1 MTLHRATGCLP
12 ALAHCVAALFEGY
25 AGLDKRWGVRIS
37 STTCVGLPNGDD
49 PPGSI
54 LSGNPRHTTYCKS
67 PTAAKSNSPTRC
79 GPRRIR
85 KWTETTTRGVQLP
98 DQQTPPPCWPVSRSC
113 SNREQNQRWRKQA
126 CEFHGANTINEA
138 LSDAHHCDC

>member
-98 DQQTPPPCWPVSRSC
+98 DQQTPPSVLASKPQLLQPRAESTLEEAGLRVPW
-113 SNREQNQRWRKQA
+113 REHHKR
-126 CEFHGANTINEA
+126 GAQ
-138 LSDAHHCDC
+138 